1 MPHQNN
7 PLLTDLP
14 KNQLTTQETI
24 ACPTDSTKALSQ
36 RIKQWGKELGF
47 ADIGITDTDLSKYEA
62 DYFNWI
68 GENFHG
74 EMAYM
79 ARHGTKRTRP
89 NELEPGTLSVI
100 SVRLNYLDL
109 SSESAIEQLHNPEQ
123 AYISR
128 YALGKDYHK
137 LLRKRLQLLAEKI
150 AVEVDDFQYRAF
162 SDSAPVLERPL
173 AQKAGLG
180 FIGKNSL
187 IIHPRAGSWFFL
199 GELYTN
205 LKLPAD
211 PPFEK
216 QGCGPCTACIQ
227 ECPTQAILDNSVID
241 ARRCISYLT
250 IEFKGSIPEELRP
263 LMGNR
268 IYGCDDCQL
277 VCPWNKFTEE
287 TEEAA
292 FKANNQLDNQSLLG
306 LWHWDE
312 VTFLKKMEGSPIR
325 RIGYAQWNRNL
336 AVSLGNI
343 EFSQDSKHNA
353 ELYRQVIEGLRSKLE
368 QINELVDEHILW
380 AIKQLQGRMDV
391 LALRL
396 TKDSANIEPTR
407 PGEFETDPNQAE
419 SQQAVNLLIQEIK
432 PFVVRKYYLPKKK

>member
-1 MPHQNN
+1 MPNQNN
-7 PLLTDLP
+7 HSTPQPTFDP
-14 KNQLTTQETI
+14 KSRT
-24 ACPTDSTKALSQ
+24 SLSHC
-36 RIKQWGKELGF
+36 IKQWGKELGF
-47 ADIGITDTDLSKYEA
+47 ADVGITNTDLSSYET

-68 GENFHG
+68 GQNFHG
-74 EMAYM
+74 EMEYM

-89 NELEPGTLSVI
+89 NELEPGTQSII

-109 SSESAIEQLHNPEQ
+109 SRESATEQLHNPEQ

-137 LLRKRLQLLAEKI
+137 LLRKRLQLLAERI
-150 AVEVDDFQYRAF
+150 AVEVDDFKYRAF

-173 AQKAGLG
+173 AEKAGLG

-205 LKLPAD
+205 LDLLAD
-211 PPFEK
+211 APFVK

-227 ECPTQAILDNSVID
+227 ECPTQAILDNGVVD

-250 IEFKGSIPEELRP
+250 IEYQGSIPEEFRP

-277 VCPWNKFTEE
+277 VCPWNKFTED
-287 TEEAA
+287 TEEIA
-292 FKANNQLDNQSLLG
+292 FKANDVSNNQLDNQSLLD
-306 LWHWDE
+306 LWQWNE
-312 VTFLKKMEGSPIR
+312 STFLKNMEGSPIR
-325 RIGYAQWNRNL
+325 RIGYAQWSRNL

-343 EFSQDSKHNA
+343 EFKQKSLNSP
-353 ELYRQVIEGLRSKLE
+353 ERTIFLERVIEALQDKLN
-368 QINELVDEHILW
+368 QISELVDEHILW
-380 AIKQLQGRMDV
+380 AIKQIQSRIE
-391 LALRL
+391 RL
-396 TKDSANIEPTR
+396 SKTQQTR
-407 PGEFETDPNQAE
+407 PGDFEANPIQLTPEPAI
-419 SQQAVNLLIQEIK
+419 NLLIKEIK
-432 PFVVRKYYLPKKK
+432 PFIVRKYYLPKKK

>member
-1 MPHQNN
+1 MSNMPNQNN
-7 PLLTDLP
+7 PSAA
-14 KNQLTTQETI
+14 E
-24 ACPTDSTKALSQ
+24 PTLSPESRTGLSQ

-47 ADIGITDTDLSKYEA
+47 ADIGITNTDLSHYEA

-68 GENFHG
+68 GQNFHG
-74 EMAYM
+74 EMEYM

-89 NELEPGTLSVI
+89 NELEPGTQSII
-100 SVRLNYLDL
+100 SARLNYLDL
-109 SSESAIEQLHNPEQ
+109 SSESAIEQLHDPAQ

-150 AVEVDDFQYRAF
+150 ATEIDDFKYRAF

-173 AQKAGLG
+173 AEKAGLG

-205 LKLPAD
+205 LDLPAD
-211 PPFEK
+211 APFAK

-227 ECPTQAILDNSVID
+227 ECPTQAILDNGVVD

-250 IEFKGSIPEELRP
+250 IEFKGSIPEELRS

-277 VCPWNKFTEE
+277 VCPWNKFTED
-287 TEEAA
+287 TEESA
-292 FKANNQLDNQSLLG
+292 FKASNPLDKHQGNQLDNQSLLD
-306 LWHWDE
+306 LWQWDE
-312 VTFLKKMEGSPIR
+312 ATFLKTLEGSPIR
-325 RIGYAQWNRNL
+325 RIGYAQWTRNL

-343 EFSQDSKHNA
+343 EFSQSSIHSK
-353 ELYRQVIEGLRSKLE
+353 ELFRQIIIALQSKLN

-380 AIKQLQGRMDV
+380 AVEQLQSRLEG
-391 LALRL
+391 LAMGLEESEL
-396 TKDSANIEPTR
+396 TR
-407 PGEFETDPNQAE
+407 PGDFEFEQT
-419 SQQAVNLLIQEIK
+419 VNPLMKEIK
-432 PFVVRKYYLPKKK
+432 PFIVRKYYLPKKK

>member
-1 MPHQNN
+1 MPNQNN
-7 PLLTDLP
+7 HSAP
-14 KNQLTTQETI
+14 E
-24 ACPTDSTKALSQ
+24 PTFSPESRTGLSQ
-36 RIKQWGKELGF
+36 RIKQWGKALGF
-47 ADIGITDTDLSKYEA
+47 ADIGITNTDLSNYEA

-74 EMAYM
+74 EMEYM

-89 NELEPGTLSVI
+89 NELEPGTQSII

-150 AVEVDDFQYRAF
+150 AAEVDDFQYRAF

-173 AQKAGLG
+173 AEKAGLG

-205 LKLPAD
+205 LDLPAD
-211 PPFEK
+211 APFAK

-227 ECPTQAILDNSVID
+227 ECPTQAILDNGVVD

-250 IEFKGSIPEELRP
+250 IEYKGSIPEELRP

-277 VCPWNKFTEE
+277 VCPWNKFTEDTQE
-287 TEEAA
+287 NA
-292 FKANNQLDNQSLLG
+292 FKARNDSGNQLDNQSLLE
-306 LWHWDE
+306 LWQWDE
-312 VTFLKKMEGSPIR
+312 STFLKTLEGSPIR
-325 RIGYAQWNRNL
+325 RIGYAQWTRNL

-343 EFSQDSKHNA
+343 EFNERSIHDAKTF
-353 ELYRQVIEGLRSKLE
+353 RQVITALQMKLN
-368 QINELVDEHILW
+368 QINELVDEHIFW
-380 AIKQLQGRMDV
+380 AVGQLQSRMDG
-391 LALRL
+391 LENDLGC
-396 TKDSANIEPTR
+396 EPSNNTEKTELTR
-407 PGEFETDPNQAE
+407 PGDFEFEQAI
-419 SQQAVNLLIQEIK
+419 NPLIKEIK
-432 PFVVRKYYLPKKK
+432 PFIVRKYYLPKKSSSKS